1 MPNEKQPVILI
12 IDDEEPVRKSFRN
25 FLEDCNYAVLEA
37 ENGRVGLEIFERE
50 KPDLLLIDLRMPEID
65 GLEVLW
71 KVVERSPETP
81 AIVISGAGD
90 IEDVIEALHLGAW
103 DYLRKP
109 IEDISVLRHTV
120 EKSMDRARLIREN
133 LVYQERLEH
142 KLIEKGEDIERTH
155 KELHKRTRALK
166 KSEEK
171 FRTLIETSSDW
182 IWEVDLDGTF
192 IFASPRVK
200 DLLGFDVDE
209 IVGTTLFDNMP
220 DQDLER
226 TKAFFKEKCAHPKPF
241 SGWKIALLYKDGQQ
255 IIMEING
262 TPIFDRHGSLSGWF
276 GFNKDITD
284 RVLAEN
290 SLRES
295 RQLYRDLVETIN
307 DLIWEVDAKGSY
319 TYLSPRTMEIFG
331 YSHEELLGKSFWG
344 TMSPEEKSRVRTLFK
359 GLSEDPRPFDSL
371 EAYVIHK
378 NGHKVIADNNG
389 KPFFDSDGTLIGFR
403 GVSRD
408 ITERY
413 QAREALKESE
423 EKFRSFMETAS
434 DLMHITDQDGTLI
447 YVNEAMARTLKY
459 SKEELIGM
467 NIKELLS
474 EKILKTTFKPETKEL
489 FISGEISPET
499 LWVSKHGKEV
509 YGEIKVSAIYDKD
522 GTFAGTRGLFR
533 DLTDQKKAED
543 AKERLQTKLQQAQ
556 KLEAMGTLAGGIAHD
571 FNNLLMGIQGRVS
584 LMLIDSESPANH
596 FEHLKGIENY
606 VHSAADL
613 TRQLLGFARGG
624 KYEVKT
630 SDLNELI
637 KEQNR
642 MFGRTN
648 KGIAIRGKY
657 EKDLWPVDVDQGQIQ
672 QVILNLYVN
681 AAHAMPNGGAL
692 NIQTEKISLDETYP
706 KPFEVKPGR
715 YVKISITDTGI
726 GMDEDTIG
734 RIFDP
739 FFTTKE
745 MGRGTGLGLAS
756 VYGIIKNHGGFIT
769 VYSEKGIGT
778 TFNVYLP
785 VSERTIREEDKPS
798 GEVVKGK
805 GTVLLVDDEEM
816 IIDVAGQMI
825 QNFGYH
831 VITAASGKEALDVYK
846 KNKDRIDMVILDMI
860 MPEMSGED
868 AYDNL
873 KEIDPEIKVLLS
885 SGYSIDGRAAKILE
899 RGCDGFIQK
908 PFDMKRLSNKIVEVL
923 DRE

>member
-1 MPNEKQPVILI
+1 MLKEKLPVILI
-12 IDDEEPVRKSFRN
+12 IDDEKPVRMSLRN
-25 FLEDCNYAVLEA
+25 FLEDCNYTVLEA
-37 ENGRVGLEIFERE
+37 ENGRVGLELFENE

-71 KVVERSPETP
+71 KVVESSPETP

-90 IEDVIEALHLGAW
+90 ISDVIEALHLGAW

-109 IEDISVLRHTV
+109 IEDISVLRHAV
-120 EKSMDRARLIREN
+120 EKSLDRARLILEN
-133 LVYQERLEH
+133 LVYQEQLEH
-142 KLIEKGEDIERTH
+142 ELIEKGEDIEKTH
-155 KELHKRTRALK
+155 KELHNRTRALE

-171 FRTLIETSSDW
+171 FRTLLETSSDW
-182 IWEVDLDGTF
+182 VWEVDLDGTF
-192 IFASPRVK
+192 VFASPRVK
-200 DLLGFDVDE
+200 DLLGFNVDE
-209 IVGTTLFDNMP
+209 IVGTKLYDNMP
-220 DQDLER
+220 DRDFER
-226 TKAFFKEKCAHPKPF
+226 TKAYFEKRCQHPKAF
-241 SGWKIALLYKDGQQ
+241 SGWEVTLLYKDGQQ

-262 TPIFDRHGSLSGWF
+262 TPIFDSHGSLSGWF
-276 GFNKDITD
+276 GFNKDVTD
-284 RVLAEN
+284 RVLTEN

-295 RQLYRDLVETIN
+295 RQLYRDLVETIG
-307 DLIWEVDAKGSY
+307 DLIWEVDAKGRY
-319 TYLSPRTMEIFG
+319 TYASPRTMDLFG
-331 YSHEELLGKSFWG
+331 YQPEEVLGTVFWE
-344 TMSPEEKSRVRTLFK
+344 TMSPDEMLRVRNIFK
-359 GLSEDPRPFDSL
+359 EIITDPRSFDSL
-371 EAYVIHK
+371 EASLLHKKGHQVI
-378 NGHKVIADNNG
+378 VDNNG
-389 KPFFDSDGTLIGFR
+389 KPFFDSDGTLLGFR

-408 ITERY
+408 ITDRY

-434 DLMHITDQDGTLI
+434 DLMHITDRDGTFI
-447 YVNEAMARTLKY
+447 YVNEAMAKTLEY

-467 NIKELLS
+467 QIKELLS
-474 EKILKTTFKPETKEL
+474 EEILKTTYQQEAKEL
-489 FISGEISPET
+489 FLSGEIRPET
-499 LWVSKHGKEV
+499 VWITKHGKEV
-509 YGEIKVSAIYDKD
+509 YGEIKISAIYDKS
-522 GTFAGTRGLFR
+522 GAFAGTRGLFW
-533 DLTDQKKAED
+533 DLTEQKKAED
-543 AKERLQTKLQQAQ
+543 EKERLQTKLQQAQ
-556 KLEAMGTLAGGIAHD
+556 KLEAIGTLAGGIAHD

-584 LMLIDSESPANH
+584 LMLSDSSSPGHH
-596 FEHLKGIENY
+596 FEHLKGIEYY

-613 TRQLLGFARGG
+613 TGQLLGFARGG

-648 KGIAIRGKY
+648 KGITIRGEY
-657 EKDLWPVDVDQGQIQ
+657 EKDLWSVDVDQGQIQ

-681 AAHAMPNGGAL
+681 AAQAMPNGGTI
-692 NIQTEKISLDETYP
+692 NIQTERRILDEFYP

-715 YVKISITDTGI
+715 YVKISITDTGT

-769 VYSEKGIGT
+769 VYSEKSIGS

-785 VSERTIREEDKPS
+785 ASKQKISIEDKPS
-798 GEVVKGK
+798 GDVLKGK

-825 QNFGYH
+825 QNFGYD
-831 VITAASGKEALDVYK
+831 VMTAASGKEAVDVYQ
-846 KNKDRIDMVILDMI
+846 KNRDRIDMVILDMI

-868 AYDNL
+868 AYDSL

-885 SGYSIDGRAAKILE
+885 SGYSIDGRAAKILK